1 MMRLLDR
8 YILREFWPSFVLALG
23 VATGVLFVD
32 KLLWLTSLIL
42 RNHLDLVTAGLL
54 LGYTLPTVSGL
65 TLPIAFLIGCT
76 LTFNRLSMDSEYVV
90 LKAAGV
96 SVYRML
102 VPLGAAAVVV
112 YGMASGV
119 LMYVSPWGF
128 QGLQRLFFEVAR
140 SRAYYH
146 LRAHEFNDTFRGL
159 VLYVERTVPEL
170 QRLEGIFIADTR
182 SGASQVI
189 TAQAGALVLQP
200 EAMRVLLRLEHGTI
214 HRYAPPSKRYHLL
227 QFRHYDV
234 TLDLDTQLA
243 RQARDDVRPRA
254 LFPSQF
260 DAAIERWRALGRN
273 PRDLVLFW
281 HKLFALPFA
290 CIIFAGLG
298 PALGVVHPKSGRSAG
313 YVLGVGAIFV
323 YYLFL
328 TASDALAEA
337 IGSLPAFLAAWFP
350 NVCMGGITLLLL
362 RRTARDAPPLE
373 VACLWD
379 GPRRLWQRWRRRS
392 TVQPA
397 PPV

>member
-1 MMRLLDR
+1 MRLLDR
-8 YILREFWPSFVLALG
+8 YILRELWPSFVLAIV
-23 VATGVLFVD
+23 VATFVLFVD

-42 RNHLDLVTAGLL
+42 HNHLDLVTAGLL
-54 LGYTLPTVSGL
+54 LCYTLPTVSGL

-102 VPLGAAAVVV
+102 VPLFAAAVVV
-112 YGMASGV
+112 YGVASFV

-146 LRAHEFNDTFRGL
+146 LRAHEFNDTFKGL
-159 VLYVERTVPEL
+159 VLYVERTVPEW

-182 SGASQVI
+182 SGVSQVI
-189 TAQAGALVLQP
+189 TAQAGDLLTQP
-200 EAMRVLLRLEHGTI
+200 EAMRVILRLEQGTI
-214 HRYAPPSKRYHLL
+214 HRYAPPYKRYHIL
-227 QFRHYDV
+227 QFGHYDV
-234 TLDLDTQLA
+234 ILDLDTQLA
-243 RQARDDVRPRA
+243 RQARDEVRPRE

-260 DAAIERWRALGRN
+260 RAEIERRQALGRN
-273 PRDLVLFW
+273 PRDLLLFW

-313 YVLGVGAIFV
+313 YVLGLGAIFV
-323 YYLFL
+323 YYFFL

-337 IGSLPAFLAAWFP
+337 VRFLPAFVAAWFP
-350 NVCMGGITLLLL
+350 NVCMGSITILLL
-362 RRTARDAPPLE
+362 RRTARDAPQLE
-373 VACLWD
+373 VAWLWD
-379 GPRRLWQRWRRRS
+379 GPRRLWQRWRLRS
-392 TVQPA
+392 VVQPV
-397 PPV
+397 PPA

>member
-1 MMRLLDR
+1 VRLLDR
-8 YILREFWPSFVLALG
+8 YILRELWPSFVLAIV
-23 VATGVLFVD
+23 VATCVLFVD
-32 KLLWLTSLIL
+32 KLLWLTSLML

-54 LGYTLPTVSGL
+54 LCYTLPTVSGL

-102 VPLGAAAVVV
+102 VPLCAAAVVV
-112 YGMASGV
+112 YGMASFV

-146 LRAHEFNDTFRGL
+146 LRAHEFNDTFKGL
-159 VLYVERTVPEL
+159 VLYVERTVPAL

-189 TAQAGALVLQP
+189 TAQAGELLIQP
-200 EAMRVLLRLEHGTI
+200 EAMRVILHLEQGTI
-214 HRYAPPSKRYHLL
+214 HRYAPPSKRYQIL
-227 QFRHYDV
+227 QFGHYDV

-243 RQARDDVRPRA
+243 RQARDEVHSRA

-260 DAAIERWRALGRN
+260 RAEIERRRALGRN
-273 PRDLVLFW
+273 PRELLLFW

-290 CIIFAGLG
+290 CVIFAGLG

-313 YVLGVGAIFV
+313 YVLGLGAIFV
-323 YYLFL
+323 YYFLL

-337 IGSLPAFLAAWFP
+337 IHFLPAFVAAWFP
-350 NVCMGGITLLLL
+350 NICMGGITLLLL
-362 RRTARDAPPLE
+362 RRTARDAPWR
-373 VACLWD
+373 WD
-379 GPRRLWQRWRRRS
+379 GPRRLWQRWRLTKSGR
-392 TVQPA
+392 VGE
-397 PPV
+397 

>member
-1 MMRLLDR
+1 
-8 YILREFWPSFVLALG
+8 
-23 VATGVLFVD
+23 
-32 KLLWLTSLIL
+32 
-42 RNHLDLVTAGLL
+42 
-54 LGYTLPTVSGL
+54 
-65 TLPIAFLIGCT
+65 
-76 LTFNRLSMDSEYVV
+76 MDSEYVV
-90 LKAAGV
+90 FKAAGV

-102 VPLGAAAVVV
+102 VPLCAAAVVV
-112 YGMASGV
+112 YGVASVV

-146 LRAHEFNDTFRGL
+146 LRAHEFNDTFKGL

-182 SGASQVI
+182 SGVSQVI
-189 TAQAGALVLQP
+189 TAQAGELLLQP

-227 QFRHYDV
+227 QFGHYDV

-243 RQARDDVRPRA
+243 RQARDEVRPRE

-260 DAAIERWRALGRN
+260 YAEIERRRALGRN
-273 PRDLVLFW
+273 PRDLILFW

-313 YVLGVGAIFV
+313 YVLGLAAIFV
-323 YYLFL
+323 YYFFV
-328 TASDALAEA
+328 TASDALAEEMHV
-337 IGSLPAFLAAWFP
+337 LPAFLAAWFP

-362 RRTARDAPPLE
+362 RRTARDAPPLD
-373 VACLWD
+373 VAWLWD
-379 GPRRLWQRWRRRS
+379 GPRRLWQGWRLRS
-392 TVQPA
+392 TGQSA